1 MYKFDSLNLF
11 VCLFVHDQLDIVV
24 LFFIVSYLWYLFP
37 TGASR
42 IYGYDT
48 GSNQS
53 FQSNVL
59 PAGANV
65 TQKDGFRGLCIP
77 MKKEV
82 VLGPFAD
89 QCLGN
94 SSSCDN
100 FTISFLAYVKGAVA
114 ENEEVHILYS
124 TPLTQGL
131 FHVQF
136 TVTRTVS
143 RLEGQAFIVGGNS
156 TTLLER
162 RGLFPGVNTWVHV
175 AIVYS
180 QSVQELELYMNS
192 VKVTEPTAAIP
203 WDNSGSAVNVS
214 LASTGN
220 IKEICVSYFQ
230 IIVDAITEEEIQQ
243 LEQESRSQGELKT
256 KLMWMS
262 ANTRP

>member
-1 MYKFDSLNLF
+1 M
-11 VCLFVHDQLDIVV
+11 
-24 LFFIVSYLWYLFP
+24 FP

-42 IYGYDT
+42 VYGYDT
-48 GSNQS
+48 GSKQS

-59 PAGANV
+59 PAGAN
-65 TQKDGFRGLCIP
+65 TTERDGFHGLCIP

-94 SSSCDN
+94 SSSCDS
-100 FTISFLAYVKGAVA
+100 FTISFLAYVNGAVA
-114 ENEEVHILYS
+114 ENEDVHILYS
-124 TPLTQGL
+124 NPLTQGL

-143 RLEGQAFIVGGNS
+143 RLEGQAYIVGGNS

-162 RGLFPGVNTWVHV
+162 KGLFPGVNTWVHV

-180 QSVQELELYMNS
+180 QAHQEIDLYMNS
-192 VKVTEPTAAIP
+192 VKVTDPTAAIP
-203 WDNSGSAVNVS
+203 WNNRGSAVNVS

-230 IIVDAITEEEIQQ
+230 IISNAITGEEIQQ
-243 LEQESRSQGELKT
+243 LEQESRTQGELKAKAHVVECLD
-256 KLMWMS
+256 KLS
-262 ANTRP
+262 NLEIIG